1 MKHNLKK
8 IGSAIAVVAAL
19 FLSASCTDDWNEHYD
34 ASTVDSG
41 TLWQAISSQSNLSNF
56 TRVAKACGYDLV
68 LNGSQTFSVF
78 APTDDVFSSAE
89 ADSLI
94 QEFQRQK
101 AAGVRSDDNTVV
113 RQFLQNHIAL
123 YKHPVSSL
131 TNDSITMMN
140 SKYAVL
146 TSTKLSNS
154 GLLTTNALFNNGVLF
169 TVDKKLDYFPN
180 VFEYLGHDSDLDSV
194 YNFFNRYSIYEF
206 NDAKS
211 VPGENVDG
219 PTVYLDSVSDLRN
232 ALFDAYG
239 LINSEDSTYWLVAPT
254 NSEWNRLLAE
264 YEKYFNYDNTVAKRD
279 SLIYTRARMA
289 IMGGTF
295 FSRTIN
301 PEPAF
306 RDSAVSTSAMS
317 YANRRMLGIEDNY
330 YTYYKPFAAGG
341 IFDGTQD
348 IVCSNGHVRKASK
361 FNISKFDTFM
371 QNIKVEAEN
380 IQSQDTVT
388 NSVDP
393 LVVREVTS
401 DNPFYNKVSGNSY
414 VEIVPDPATANPT
427 IRYRVPNVL
436 SNVEYDIYGVFIPA
450 TAYDT
455 LAVEEASKP
464 SVFRV
469 TLNWN
474 DQNGKEGRKI
484 FSTDIMSNPAVVDT
498 VLLVDRFSF
507 PTCSEGLS
515 DPQVKVT
522 LRANV
527 KAKDTSIYSRTMRLD
542 CLILKPREA
551 EATDESSKS
560 NSNI

>member
-1 MKHNLKK
+1 
-8 IGSAIAVVAAL
+8 
-19 FLSASCTDDWNEHYD
+19 
-34 ASTVDSG
+34 
-41 TLWQAISSQSNLSNF
+41 
-56 TRVAKACGYDLV
+56 
-68 LNGSQTFSVF
+68 
-78 APTDDVFSSAE
+78 
-89 ADSLI
+89 
-94 QEFQRQK
+94 
-101 AAGVRSDDNTVV
+101 
-113 RQFLQNHIAL
+113 
-123 YKHPVSSL
+123 
-131 TNDSITMMN
+131 
-140 SKYAVL
+140 
-146 TSTKLSNS
+146 
-154 GLLTTNALFNNGVLF
+154 
-169 TVDKKLDYFPN
+169 
-180 VFEYLGHDSDLDSV
+180 
-194 YNFFNRYSIYEF
+194 
-206 NDAKS
+206 
-211 VPGENVDG
+211 
-219 PTVYLDSVSDLRN
+219 
-232 ALFDAYG
+232 
-239 LINSEDSTYWLVAPT
+239 
-254 NSEWNRLLAE
+254 
-264 YEKYFNYDNTVAKRD
+264 
-279 SLIYTRARMA
+279 
-289 IMGGTF
+289 
-295 FSRTIN
+295 
-301 PEPAF
+301 
-306 RDSAVSTSAMS
+306 
-317 YANRRMLGIEDNY
+317 
-330 YTYYKPFAAGG
+330 
-341 IFDGTQD
+341 
-348 IVCSNGHVRKASK
+348 
-361 FNISKFDTFM
+361 M